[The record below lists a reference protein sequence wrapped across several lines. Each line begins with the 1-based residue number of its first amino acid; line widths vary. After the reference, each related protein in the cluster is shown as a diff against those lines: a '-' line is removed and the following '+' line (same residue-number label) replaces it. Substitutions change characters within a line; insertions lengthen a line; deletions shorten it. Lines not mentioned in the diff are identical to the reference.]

1 MTGPPKVGGARP
13 GDALRLRLVP
23 PRGSRQG
30 VSRERAA
37 VDFLEAGLEAANQ
50 FYFVIAIRVAAVAPH
65 VLPQHF
71 GGHSISSSVVK
82 APTFLDDM
90 FEMFFHLRTTTR
102 RRVAKL
108 VCGVVLCCCGAVRR
122 NRAAISP
129 ESAAPSVRRR
139 HRRVR
144 QRLPQNRH
152 AGVELPASFSLGKGT
167 SIPRHREDLP
177 VALPHSSHRC
187 WPNHASDGRPAWSSW
202 LSLPS
207 RESMCN

>member
-1 MTGPPKVGGARP
+1 MTGPPKVGGAWP

-37 VDFLEAGLEAANQ
+37 DVFLKAGLEAANQ
-50 FYFVIAIRVAAVAPH
+50 FCFVIAIRVAAVSPH

-71 GGHSISSSVVK
+71 GGHFISSSVGE

-108 VCGVVLCCCGAVRR
+108 ALQFLCCI
-122 NRAAISP
+122 AA
-129 ESAAPSVRRR
+129 
-139 HRRVR
+139 
-144 QRLPQNRH
+144 
-152 AGVELPASFSLGKGT
+152 
-167 SIPRHREDLP
+167 
-177 VALPHSSHRC
+177 AL
-187 WPNHASDGRPAWSSW
+187 
-202 LSLPS
+202 
-207 RESMCN
+207 

>member
-82 APTFLDDM
+82 APTLLDDM

-108 VCGVVLCCCGAVRR
+108 VCGFVLRCCGAVRR

-129 ESAAPSVRRR
+129 VRHRVCGVGVDVYDSGCLKIGTLESNCRRR
-139 HRRVR
+139 SVLERGPTFHVIAEIF
-144 QRLPQNRH
+144 L
-152 AGVELPASFSLGKGT
+152 
-167 SIPRHREDLP
+167 
-177 VALPHSSHRC
+177 
-187 WPNHASDGRPAWSSW
+187 
-202 LSLPS
+202 
-207 RESMCN
+207 